1 MSLRFEESESIPEE
15 TVRVARAAF
24 PKGNRY
30 MAMRDVL
37 GQIYDDAS
45 FAPLFSRV
53 GRPAEAPWRL
63 ALVTVMQFA
72 EGLSDRQAAEAVRA
86 RIDWKYTLALE
97 LSDAGFDFSVL
108 SEFRARLLAGSAE
121 EILLD
126 ALLAHCTAQ
135 GLLKARGRQRTDS
148 THVLMA
154 VRALNRLERVSET
167 LRHALGAL
175 AEAVPDWLRAQA
187 PLEWFE
193 RYGRRVEEYRL
204 PRGKEERQRYVET
217 VGADGLLLLDAVYAA
232 EAPPLARTLP
242 AVQLV
247 RQVWIAEFQV
257 SDGQVRQR
265 TPDNMPP
272 MSARVESPYDS
283 EARFSIKRSTE
294 WSGYKVHV
302 SETCEDDT
310 PHLLTHV
317 ATTVAT
323 EPDVN
328 HLEQIHTALAA
339 KDLPPSEHL
348 VDAGYPRAQSL
359 VSSVRDHAITVIG
372 PVYEDR
378 SWQAQAGEGYALE
391 QFTIDWEQQVVTCP
405 QGRRSIRWCVTRT
418 ARQRTMVH
426 IDFAAADCT
435 PCPVRAACTRA
446 KTLPRTLTL
455 QPQAEHEAMVA
466 ARRRQQTPEFAQ
478 QYARRAGIEGTLSL
492 GVRVCG
498 LRHARY
504 RGLAKT
510 HLQHVAT
517 AAGLNIGRLWRW
529 GQHRPRARTRRS
541 RFAALAPTG

>member
-1 MSLRFEESESIPEE
+1 MSLRLEESTPIPEE

-30 MAMRDVL
+30 MTMRDVL

-45 FAPLFSRV
+45 FAPLFSVR

-86 RIDWKYTLALE
+86 RIDWKYTLGLE

-126 ALLAHCTAQ
+126 ALLAHCAAR

-154 VRALNRLERVSET
+154 VRTLNRLERVSET
-167 LRHALGAL
+167 LRHALTAL
-175 AEAVPDWLRAQA
+175 AEVAPEWLRTVSA
-187 PLEWFE
+187 PEWFE

-204 PRGKEERQRYVET
+204 PRGKEERQQYALT
-217 VGADGLLLLDAVYAA
+217 VGRDGVRLLEAVSAA
-232 EAPPLARTLP
+232 GAPPRARQLP
-242 AVQLV
+242 AVDLV
-247 RQVWIAEFQV
+247 RRVWITEYQV
-257 SDGQVRQR
+257 VEGQLQQR
-265 TPDNMPP
+265 APDNMPP
-272 MSARVESPYDS
+272 CSQRLESPYDP
-283 EARFSIKRSTE
+283 EARFSVKRSTE

-310 PHLLTHV
+310 PALLTHV
-317 ATTVAT
+317 ETTVAT

-328 HLEQIHTALAA
+328 QLETIHAALVA
-339 KDLPPSEHL
+339 KDLPPSTHL
-348 VDAGYPRAQSL
+348 VDAGYPCAQSV
-359 VSSVRDHAITVIG
+359 VSSMRDHAIDVVG
-372 PVYEDR
+372 PVYDDR
-378 SWQAQAGEGYALE
+378 SWQARTGEGFDLE
-391 QFTIDWEQQVVTCP
+391 HFMINWAQQVVTCP
-405 QGRRSIRWCVTRT
+405 QGHHSIRWCVTHT
-418 ARQRTMVH
+418 ARRRTMVH
-426 IDFAAADCT
+426 VDFAAADCT
-435 PCPVRAACTRA
+435 PCPVRASCTRA
-446 KTLPRTLTL
+446 KTLPRSLTL

-466 ARRRQQTPEFAQ
+466 ARQRQQTPEFAQ
-478 QYARRAGIEGTLSL
+478 QYARRAGIEGTLSQ

-498 LRHARY
+498 LRRARY

-529 GQHRPRARTRRS
+529 EQHRPRARTRRS